1 MPRRARTATWPQ
13 KGGDG
18 EGWMGCGWGGIGI
31 WLFRGIFVEA
41 LLKVFDDVI
50 ETFNKD
56 LIITVKRR

>member
-1 MPRRARTATWPQ
+1 
-13 KGGDG
+13 
-18 EGWMGCGWGGIGI
+18 MGCGWEGMGI